1 MRAAQSEIDRLPPLD
16 AEWIKAAQKPFS
28 WDDDDDDDLYNDIDL
43 VSWQNGQRWFVTRE
57 KLMDMWVLP
66 RDMSNGNWERY
77 ADAAIRG
84 EEKVLRKV
92 PQLLRLETDAVLESA
107 RTVLNDLRLPPAL
120 LRKEPI
126 LLAMSPNRLR
136 GGFRASGGNSE
147 ACRDTRGLL
156 AEAASDWTPS
166 GDDGAVVAFDDGGD
180 DETETETNDSIRTDN
195 DNDTDTPEGRT
206 TDSIQYV
213 QKYFDNE
220 VSADDVHM
228 ESFLGS

>member
-1 MRAAQSEIDRLPPLD
+1 LD
-16 AEWIKAAQKPFS
+16 AEWIKAARKPFS
-28 WDDDDDDDLYNDIDL
+28 WDDGDDDDDDDLYKDQTNDNDIDL

-57 KLMDMWVLP
+57 KLMDLWVLP

-84 EEKVLRKV
+84 EEKVLQQV
-92 PQLLRLETDAVLESA
+92 PQLLRLETDAVLKSA
-107 RTVLNDLRLPPAL
+107 QTVLNDLRLPPAL

-126 LLAMSPNRLR
+126 LLAMSPNRLK
-136 GGFRASGGNSE
+136 GGFEMSGGDSE
-147 ACRDTRGLL
+147 ACRDTQGLL
-156 AEAASDWTPS
+156 VEAASNWTPS
-166 GDDGAVVAFDDGGD
+166 GDDGVVVAADD
-180 DETETETNDSIRTDN
+180 DETKTTDAIREE
-195 DNDTDTPEGRT
+195 NDTDTDKPEGRT